1 VALWKD
7 RPEDDGAA
15 HASEPALRR
24 VADAAVNDAV
34 RALRRAFC
42 EGSIER
48 QWHAQLL
55 LELARLLRRDLQRGA
70 WGRLDP
76 GARRQ
81 LRRALLM
88 LALLAGSH
96 GPIPIA

>member
-15 HASEPALRR
+15 QASETALRR
-24 VADAAVNDAV
+24 VADAVVSDAV

-42 EGSIER
+42 EGSVER
-48 QWHAQLL
+48 EWRAQLL
-55 LELARLLRRDLQRGA
+55 LELARFFRADLQRGT
-70 WGRLDP
+70 WKRLDL
-76 GARRQ
+76 AERRQ

-88 LALLAGSH
+88 LALLAGSRA
-96 GPIPIA
+96 PVPIA